1 MWSSRTPQRA
11 LQQTPRTKFRAP
23 EHLEELSSS
32 LQRPSFELPN
42 TSRSSQAASQD
53 RIPSSR
59 TSRGAVKQPPRN
71 EFRAPKQASQEESK
85 QSKGKQASKQP
96 SKQASNQ
103 TSKRANEQTSKR
115 ANEQASTRPNE
126 QTSKQA
132 SKRSAGCPERLAI
145 FRPVSGSSPITNA
158 PIRISTMSASDV
170 PSHIAPPP
178 RFRPRFSKGFMT
190 TPRRG
195 QSSFSRVT
203 VCRRSG
209 TGLPGL
215 SLIFDIGILSRRFRW
230 FISGASIL
238 SPRGAA
244 PRAVVF
250 FGMARNGILQ
260 LGLPDLPAARG
271 QGPSADPDATD
282 DDIIND
288 TRANLLSPDINPY
301 PISSQ
306 LAWLGSAGF
315 EVVHFRFGLLWGLSA
330 KLLLAP
336 LRCIG
341 SLGRASQCSAKT
353 AMLPLHSLLPSPSAS
368 IVDG

>member
-1 MWSSRTPQRA
+1 
-11 LQQTPRTKFRAP
+11 
-23 EHLEELSSS
+23 
-32 LQRPSFELPN
+32 
-42 TSRSSQAASQD
+42 
-53 RIPSSR
+53 
-59 TSRGAVKQPPRN
+59 
-71 EFRAPKQASQEESK
+71 
-85 QSKGKQASKQP
+85 
-96 SKQASNQ
+96 
-103 TSKRANEQTSKR
+103 
-115 ANEQASTRPNE
+115 
-126 QTSKQA
+126 
-132 SKRSAGCPERLAI
+132 
-145 FRPVSGSSPITNA
+145 
-158 PIRISTMSASDV
+158 
-170 PSHIAPPP
+170 
-178 RFRPRFSKGFMT
+178 MT

-238 SPRGAA
+238 SPRGAD

-250 FGMARNGILQ
+250 FGMARYGILQ

-271 QGPSADPDATD
+271 QGPSAEPDATD

-353 AMLPLHSLLPSPSAS
+353 AMMPLHSLLPSPSAS